1 MEKFEPKSMLKP
13 AIRAALEA
21 GEAIMKV
28 HRSRDLEVEYKE
40 DDSPV
45 TRADK
50 AASQVII
57 EMLTPYGFPFLSE
70 EETFPPY
77 EERKKW
83 GYFWMIDPLDG
94 TKEFIRNGDDFT
106 VNIALIDKDRP
117 VLGVIYVP
125 VSGYL
130 YFGSTDKGAYRTANA
145 DTLSFE
151 QIFAKG
157 VSLPIDDGHEKFTM
171 VGSISHMN
179 EDTRSYFN
187 KVMDEK
193 GRENVEV
200 IIRGSSLKMCMVA
213 EGTADCYPRLSHI
226 MEWDTAAGHAI
237 CEASGCEVKQWNGK
251 PMVYNKE
258 DFYQPWFRVSRELP

>member
-1 MEKFEPKSMLKP
+1 MEKFEPQSLLKP

-28 HRSRDLEVEYKE
+28 HRSRELEVEYKE
-40 DDSPV
+40 DESPV
-45 TRADK
+45 TLADK
-50 AASQVII
+50 EASRVII

-70 EETFPPY
+70 EEAFPTY
-77 EERKKW
+77 EERQKW

-106 VNIALIDKDRP
+106 VNIALIDKNQP

-125 VSGYL
+125 VTGYL
-130 YFGSTDKGAYRTANA
+130 YFGSADKGAYRTANA
-145 DTLSFE
+145 DTLSAE

-157 VSLPIDDGHEKFTM
+157 VQLPLENQHEKFTL
-171 VGSISHMN
+171 VGSLSHMN
-179 EDTRSYFN
+179 KETSAYFD
-187 KVMDEK
+187 KLMEEK
-193 GRENVEV
+193 GKENVDV

-213 EGTADCYPRLSHI
+213 EGTADCYPRLSNI

-237 CEASGCEVKQWNGK
+237 CEASGCEVTQWNGK
-251 PMVYNKE
+251 PMIYNKE
-258 DFYQPWFRVSRELP
+258 DFYQPWFRVSR

>member
-1 MEKFEPKSMLKP
+1 MEKFEPKSLLKP

-40 DDSPV
+40 DESPV
-45 TRADK
+45 TLADK
-50 AASQVII
+50 EASRVII

-77 EERKKW
+77 EEREKW

-106 VNIALIDKDRP
+106 VNIALIDKNQP

-125 VSGYL
+125 VTGYL

-145 DTLSFE
+145 DTLSAE

-157 VSLPIDDGHEKFTM
+157 VQLPLENQHEKFTL
-171 VGSISHMN
+171 VGSLSHMN
-179 EDTRSYFN
+179 KETSAYFD
-187 KVMDEK
+187 KLMEEK
-193 GRENVEV
+193 GKENVDVV
-200 IIRGSSLKMCMVA
+200 ICGSSLKMCMVG
-213 EGTADCYPRLSHI
+213 EGTADCYPRLSNI

-237 CEASGCEVKQWNGK
+237 CEASGCEVTQWNGK
-251 PMVYNKE
+251 PLIYNKE
-258 DFYQPWFRVSRELP
+258 DFYQPWFRVCR